1 MPVYKRVEDSL
12 PRTNE
17 IMPSSVGSLG
27 VVFTVPLVFVVPTAG
42 LRTQLEAMKHLEAT
56 FFIAGY

>member
-42 LRTQLEAMKHLEAT
+42 FQIKDT
-56 FFIAGY
+56 AGSHETS